1 MSSMPKCVEEIAS
14 FSSRITKMTS
24 RFKIL
29 GLKLLSAIT
38 SFDYIDDE
46 QLDGLPLAGR
56 PVIQ

>member
-46 QLDGLPLAGR
+46 QLDGLPLAGT
-56 PVIQ
+56 